1 LLRENCIK
9 TFLKDGRDCNC
20 KKWAYEKKLPSYSK
34 VFSKSLSPVFL
45 DTLFLIEGSFYIIS

>member
-9 TFLKDGRDCNC
+9 TFLKDIRDCNC
-20 KKWAYEKKLPSYSK
+20 KNWVYEKKLPSYSK